1 MTEMTS
7 WNLTCLTSSHTGQTG
22 WMWKSQRANWQ
33 VTHCHDH
40 LLLPRTC
47 FLPDFCHPSLSW
59 RVSHAQ
65 CCPFPALTIVHPTH
79 YCTSLVFWHLRFLFF
94 SVSNPTF
101 SYPFYI
107 YLFSFFEQGLMN
119 TSILLCSCGWPS
131 VFLSPSPKFWDYRHL
146 PPHSVPV
153 SLNTTHIFT
162 DISPSVLLP
171 ALFNICTWRDTSN
184 FTGLKKRNMIFL
196 PLSLPLASRKWSHHS
211 QATQGKGLMLPGFFP
226 VAF

>member
-1 MTEMTS
+1 MI
-7 WNLTCLTSSHTGQTG
+7 TSSSLEPVFFLILAILPCLEGSHIPSAAP
-22 WMWKSQRANWQ
+22 SQ
-33 VTHCHDH
+33 
-40 LLLPRTC
+40 
-47 FLPDFCHPSLSW
+47 PSLLYILW
-59 RVSHAQ
+59 V
-65 CCPFPALTIVHPTH
+65 
-79 YCTSLVFWHLRFLFF
+79 LVFWHLGVLFF

-131 VFLSPSPKFWDYRHL
+131 IFLSPSPKFWDYRHL

-196 PLSLPLASRKWSHHS
+196 PLSLPLAWSSRKWSHHS
-211 QATQGKGLMLPGFFP
+211 QATQGKGLMSPGFFP